1 MERQRNISEM
11 KEQNQIPD
19 KEVKR
24 NRDKQPTRCRVQNAG
39 YKDAQGS

>member
-11 KEQNQIPD
+11 KEQNKIPE

-24 NRDKQPTRCRVQNAG
+24 NIDKQTTRFRVQNAG